1 MKAMLEAAIK
11 ATHAVMPKAIKEAML
26 KAMLKAML
34 LFFVPQEY
42 GW

>member
-1 MKAMLEAAIK
+1 MLEAAIK
-11 ATHAVMPKAIKEAML
+11 ATHEVMPNAMKETML

-34 LFFVPQEY
+34 CFFVPQEY